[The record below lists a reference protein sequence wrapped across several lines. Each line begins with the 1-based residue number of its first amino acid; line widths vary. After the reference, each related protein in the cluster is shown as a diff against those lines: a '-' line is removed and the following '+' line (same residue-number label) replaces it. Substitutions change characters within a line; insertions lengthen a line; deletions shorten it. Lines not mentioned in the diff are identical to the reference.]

1 MKTRHALI
9 RAAQR
14 GIRQAD
20 VELIVRYGTQTS
32 KGVILTR
39 QDFAQAECE
48 AKHLISRLS
57 HLVGKFA
64 AMDGEDVITV
74 FHATECQRRSQMSG
88 GFR

>member
-20 VELIVRYGTQTS
+20 IDLIVHYGTSTS
-32 KGVILTR
+32 KGVIFTR
-39 QDFAQAECE
+39 QDFARAERE
-48 AKHLISRLS
+48 AKHLIARLS

-64 AMDGEDVITV
+64 AIVGEDVITV
-74 FHATECQRRSQMSG
+74 FHTTERQRRLQISG
-88 GFR
+88 